1 MARVS
6 LIDASNA
13 PAHLKADIETNY
25 AANDALFGER
35 ASTINSLKLIA
46 HVPLVGRWLAPLIAA
61 MQRNGAGS
69 ILPAKLKTLIDIKTS
84 TINDCF
90 Y

>member
-6 LIDASNA
+6 LIEQDSA
-13 PAHLKADIETNY
+13 PDHLQHHLEVNGQAAEAVFGKR
-25 AANDALFGER
+25 AAN
-35 ASTINSLKLIA
+35 INSGKLTA
-46 HVPLVGRWLAPLIAA
+46 HIPLISRWLFPLIAA

-69 ILPAKLKTLIDIKTS
+69 ILPAKVKTLVDIKTS
-84 TINDCF
+84 TINDCA

>member
-1 MARVS
+1 
-6 LIDASNA
+6 
-13 PAHLKADIETNY
+13 
-25 AANDALFGER
+25 
-35 ASTINSLKLIA
+35 
-46 HVPLVGRWLAPLIAA
+46 

-69 ILPAKLKTLIDIKTS
+69 ILPAKLKTLVDIKTS

>member
-6 LIDASNA
+6 LIDTHNA
-13 PAHLKADIETNY
+13 PDHLKDDIETNY
-25 AANDALFGER
+25 AANDILFGAQ
-35 ASTINSLKLIA
+35 ASKINSLKLIS
-46 HVPLVGRWLAPLIAA
+46 HVPLVARWLAPLIAA

-69 ILPAKLKTLIDIKTS
+69 ILPAKIKTLIDIKTS

>member
-6 LIDASNA
+6 LIDATNA
-13 PAHLKADIETNY
+13 PGHLKDDIETNY
-25 AANDALFGER
+25 AANDILFGAQ
-35 ASTINSLKLIA
+35 ASKINSLKLIS
-46 HVPLVGRWLAPLIAA
+46 HVPLVARWLAPLIAA

-69 ILPAKLKTLIDIKTS
+69 ILPAKIKTLIDIKTS

>member
-6 LIDASNA
+6 LIDTHNA
-13 PAHLKADIETNY
+13 PDHLKDDIETNY
-25 AANDALFGER
+25 AANDALFGAR
-35 ASTINSLKLIA
+35 ASSINSLKLIS
-46 HVPLVGRWLAPLIAA
+46 HVPLVARWLAPLIAA

-69 ILPAKLKTLIDIKTS
+69 ILPAKLKTLVDIKTS

>member
-6 LIDASNA
+6 FIDASSA
-13 PAHLKADIETNY
+13 PDHLKQDVATNY
-25 AANDALFGER
+25 AANDILFGER
-35 ASTINSLKLIA
+35 ASTINSLKLIS

-69 ILPAKLKTLIDIKTS
+69 ILPAKLKTLVDIKTS

>member
-6 LIDASNA
+6 FIEEANA
-13 PAHLKADIETNY
+13 PDHLKEHLGINGRAQE
-25 AANDALFGER
+25 AMFGKR
-35 ASTINSLKLIA
+35 GPNINSGKLTA
-46 HVPLVGRWLAPLIAA
+46 HIPLISRWLFPLIAS

-69 ILPAKLKTLIDIKTS
+69 ILPAKIKTLVDIKTS
-84 TINDCF
+84 TVNDCA